1 MRPVVWLFRA
11 ALFFAL
17 FAFALNNQH
26 PVAVH
31 WFFGLE
37 WHTPLVVV
45 VLLAFALGA
54 ALGVLAMVPS
64 WWRARRARAGL
75 APPPPAD
82 ARGPMVPSSKPPPPL
97 GAQAAASDS
106 MAEYPPRIGP

>member
-37 WHTPLVVV
+37 WHTPLVIV

-54 ALGVLAMVPS
+54 VLGVLAMVPS
-64 WWRARRARAGL
+64 WWRARRSGAASAPAAPSDAQGPP
-75 APPPPAD
+75 APPAPT
-82 ARGPMVPSSKPPPPL
+82 PPL
-97 GAQAAASDS
+97 GAQAAAGDS